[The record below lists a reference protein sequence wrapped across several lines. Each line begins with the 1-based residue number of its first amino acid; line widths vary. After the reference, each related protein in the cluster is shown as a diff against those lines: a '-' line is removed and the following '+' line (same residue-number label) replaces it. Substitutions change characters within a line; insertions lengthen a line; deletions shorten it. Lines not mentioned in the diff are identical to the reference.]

1 MSDLEE
7 LATLDAL
14 GALDEEERLTY
25 VARLAHVSNDERAVI
40 AELYD
45 AAAAVAAA
53 LVTADAPSPRVKD
66 ALLARASRVPF
77 FTNRAA
83 EGEWLPVMDGVLVR
97 LLTLDKIRDTAMIVV
112 RLGAGVT
119 YPAHQHSGAEE
130 CYVLAGDVTIEGQ
143 SYGAG
148 DFHHA
153 DAGSHHGPVS
163 SQHGVEFLLVVTASD
178 YLGPLQRARGRQP
191 GTASG

>member
-14 GALDEEERLTY
+14 GALDETERPSY
-25 VARLAHVSNDERAVI
+25 VARLAHASADERASVGEI
-40 AELYD
+40 YD
-45 AAAAVAAA
+45 AATTVAAA

-66 ALLARASRVPF
+66 ALLARASRSSRGPLF
-77 FTNRAA
+77 SLRAA
-83 EGEWLPVMDGVLVR
+83 DADWRPVMPGISAWLLR
-97 LLTLDKIRDTAMIVV
+97 LDTVRDTAMVVV

-119 YPAHQHSGAEE
+119 YPAHHHSGAEE

-143 SYGAG
+143 SYRAG

-153 DAGSHHGPVS
+153 DAGSNHGPVS
-163 SQHGVEFLLVVTASD
+163 SERGAEFLLVVAASD
-178 YLGPLQRARGRQP
+178 YLDVVRS
-191 GTASG
+191 ASG